1 MGGGASPSE
10 LCGLGG
16 IYRSISSHHPARAEM
31 PYAGAIR
38 EVVMAKANRLKPAP
52 GTETREDAAS
62 AARALAEPGDW
73 LSCALEHHDH
83 IRAAFETARRAPP
96 GGARVAAMKGLAV
109 VLNGHSLA
117 EEVVLYP
124 ALVAI
129 DAARHAQT
137 AYAEQTEAKIQMA
150 ALERLSPQSPDWA
163 AQLEQIQAA
172 VLAHMEEEESAFFPE
187 IKESYPEQDRLTARY
202 REEFERYTRT
212 GIVATNGA

>member
-1 MGGGASPSE
+1 MARSVASKSQPE
-10 LCGLGG
+10 T
-16 IYRSISSHHPARAEM
+16 
-31 PYAGAIR
+31 
-38 EVVMAKANRLKPAP
+38 PAP
-52 GTETREDAAS
+52 SSAD
-62 AARALAEPGDW
+62 AARAVAEPGDW

-83 IRAAFETARRAPP
+83 IRACFETARRAPP

-129 DAARHAQT
+129 NAGRDATT

-150 ALERLSPQSPDWA
+150 ELERLAPQSPDWL
-163 AQLEQIQAA
+163 AQLEKIQAA
-172 VLAHMEEEESAFFPE
+172 VLAHMEQEERSWFLE
-187 IKESYPEQDRLTARY
+187 IKEGYPDQAKLTARY

-212 GIVATNGA
+212 GVVATNGA

>member
-1 MGGGASPSE
+1 
-10 LCGLGG
+10 L
-16 IYRSISSHHPARAEM
+16 
-31 PYAGAIR
+31 
-38 EVVMAKANRLKPAP
+38 
-52 GTETREDAAS
+52 
-62 AARALAEPGDW
+62 LAEPGDW
-73 LSCALEHHDH
+73 LACALEHHDH

-96 GGARVAAMKGLAV
+96 GGARIAALKGLAV

-129 DAARHAQT
+129 DAAKHAQT

-150 ALERLSPQSPDWA
+150 ELERLAPHSPDWL

-172 VLAHMEEEESAFFPE
+172 VLAHMEEEEGIFFRE
-187 IKESYPEQDRLTARY
+187 IKKGYADQAKLTARY

>member
-1 MGGGASPSE
+1 M
-10 LCGLGG
+10 
-16 IYRSISSHHPARAEM
+16 ARA
-31 PYAGAIR
+31 AA
-38 EVVMAKANRLKPAP
+38 AKPSASEPK
-52 GTETREDAAS
+52 TSSAAD
-62 AARALAEPGDW
+62 AARAVAGPGDW

-83 IRAAFETARRAPP
+83 IRACFETARRAPA
-96 GGARVAAMKGLAV
+96 GGARIAAMKGLAV

-129 DAARHAQT
+129 EAAKDAKT

-150 ALERLSPQSPDWA
+150 ELERLAPDSPDWL
-163 AQLEQIQAA
+163 AQLEKIQAA
-172 VLAHMEEEESAFFPE
+172 VLEHMEQEESSWFLE
-187 IKESYPEQDRLTARY
+187 IKESYPDQAKLTARY

>member
-1 MGGGASPSE
+1 
-10 LCGLGG
+10 
-16 IYRSISSHHPARAEM
+16 
-31 PYAGAIR
+31 
-38 EVVMAKANRLKPAP
+38 MAKPSRSKPQANADVQRPV
-52 GTETREDAAS
+52 AAD
-62 AARALAEPGDW
+62 AARALAQPGDW

-96 GGARVAAMKGLAV
+96 GGARIAAMKGLAV

-124 ALVAI
+124 ALAAV

-150 ALERLSPQSPDWA
+150 QLERLSPQSPDWL
-163 AQLEQIQAA
+163 AQLEEIQAA
-172 VLAHMEEEESAFFPE
+172 VLAHMEEEESTFFIE
-187 IKESYPEQDRLTARY
+187 IRERHADQDRLTARY